1 MKPLDAHDPVHPGE
15 MPLDP
20 GIRRYVLI
28 LRSEG
33 IETDQSCQGAGRND
47 SAGHFRCDGSI
58 HCSPEPMVRFSGNAY
73 EGMRAFAI
81 AMTYGLPVSEI
92 RHVWSVYDGVIHG
105 PQWVMTFR
113 TADPEIPLGELLTV
127 VAEREA
133 AGA

>member
-1 MKPLDAHDPVHPGE
+1 
-15 MPLDP
+15 
-20 GIRRYVLI
+20 
-28 LRSEG
+28 
-33 IETDQSCQGAGRND
+33 
-47 SAGHFRCDGSI
+47 
-58 HCSPEPMVRFSGNAY
+58 MVRFSGNAY